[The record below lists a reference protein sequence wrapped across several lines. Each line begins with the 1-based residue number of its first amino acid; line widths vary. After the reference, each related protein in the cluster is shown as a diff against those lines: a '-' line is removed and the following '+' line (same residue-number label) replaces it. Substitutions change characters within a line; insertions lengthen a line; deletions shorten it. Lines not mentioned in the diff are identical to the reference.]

1 MDIICINYY
10 LYFMVIKSQYNVRTL
25 YHYIMDIITIY
36 FMVIKSIKPL
46 NQTNTEMSLYY
57 IKCIYFVLFFIFLNS
72 LAIRNILSSHTKGLN
87 RLNNRNCFAFF
98 FLSFCIN
105 ILNLNDVKTELVWDL
120 ILFIIW
126 FVHGSVREDGL
137 FTKLDG

>member
-72 LAIRNILSSHTKGLN
+72 LAIRNILSSHTKGLKQ
-87 RLNNRNCFAFF
+87 
-98 FLSFCIN
+98 I
-105 ILNLNDVKTELVWDL
+105 K
-120 ILFIIW
+120 
-126 FVHGSVREDGL
+126 
-137 FTKLDG
+137 